1 MNPVSASPKH
11 RKTRTT
17 TRRNINYASKE
28 EPEEEEDIKGYAET
42 TMNELLSW
50 YGYDKL
56 DTRETQALNLQRF
69 NALKRPSPLQVSS
82 TPDDVGSDDSYS
94 DVLSNSGSRLTVRT
108 TSGGGDNID
117 TPITSPSPERTT
129 LSPTYIICSWC
140 QKIGMKLFT
149 LRTNS
154 GFKAFCSEL
163 CFTQC
168 RRASFKRNKTC
179 DWCKHIRHTIN
190 YVNFQDGEQVLRFC
204 SDKCLNQ
211 YKMNIFC
218 KETEEHL
225 QLHPNLQEVSYQF
238 KNNASKKLI
247 TPDLWLKGCKDDNY
261 TESVSQRESSITLQK
276 KKGDSPLTPDDGT
289 ISSHTPTTN
298 TSPVDSERKYYD
310 PLLEGKH
317 SPAHNDGKESEKN
330 LCGRTTNR
338 YESKKHISIHQH
350 TGSRC
355 NTNTK
360 HKIPPISVNTNSLTA
375 RESTSSFQPNSPNPT
390 ASLPFGL
397 PGTDKVRQPMM
408 RLSSFYPP
416 PPLNLSAQQHL
427 DSFMRLRN
435 GFSLQRP
442 LGFSGSSFPL
452 IPGFSSPIYPANL
465 LNFPRPAP
473 VGSEPRHTLP
483 FPTCLTSS
491 PPTPTATPPVTLVVP
506 FPVPLPIPIPVP
518 IFFPLSHNLFNKHLD
533 TTYNFSSHCE
543 PEVLNKSTSNI
554 SENQQISENP
564 SQVDAS
570 LPRITSPKVQEKLGS
585 LTSMEEKTHMK
596 NEILS
601 NCLKTSAQLQNENES
616 VESTKSSRR
625 NKNPCHPTCQQEN
638 KVDSIYTHVPSNPG
652 EEIPGEDN
660 TTDHRNSL
668 LPSKFLNKQK
678 RSLCDP
684 HLNETQ
690 QQPKRKYV

>member
-1 MNPVSASPKH
+1 MRLSWKL
-11 RKTRTT
+11 
-17 TRRNINYASKE
+17 
-28 EPEEEEDIKGYAET
+28 KGYAET

-69 NALKRPSPLQVSS
+69 NTVKHPSPLQVSS
-82 TPDDVGSDDSYS
+82 TPDDAGSEDSYS

-117 TPITSPSPERTT
+117 TPITSPSPSTEERTT
-129 LSPTYIICSWC
+129 LSPSYIICSWC

-190 YVNFQDGEQVLRFC
+190 YVNFQDGEQILRFC

-218 KETEEHL
+218 KETQEHL
-225 QLHPNLQEVSYQF
+225 QLHPNLQEVAYQF
-238 KNNASKKLI
+238 ENSASKKLI
-247 TPDLWLKGCKDDNY
+247 TPDLWLKGCKDDNC
-261 TESVSQRESSITLQK
+261 TKKLSQRESSITLQK
-276 KKGDSPLTPDDGT
+276 KNGDSPLTPDERT

-310 PLLEGKH
+310 SLSEEKN
-317 SPAHNDGKESEKN
+317 SPIQNDWKESEKI

-338 YESKKHISIHQH
+338 YESKKDVSVHQH

-355 NTNTK
+355 NPNTK
-360 HKIPPISVNTNSLTA
+360 YKIPPISANTNSSTA
-375 RESTSSFQPNSPNPT
+375 RESTSNFQSNSLNPT
-390 ASLPFGL
+390 ASIPFGF
-397 PGTDKVRQPMM
+397 PGTEKVRQPMV
-408 RLSSFYPP
+408 RLPSFYPP
-416 PPLNLSAQQHL
+416 PPLNLAAQQHL
-427 DSFMRLRN
+427 DTFMRLRN

-442 LGFSGSSFPL
+442 LGFSGSSFPV

-465 LNFPRPAP
+465 LNFPRPTP
-473 VGSEPRHTLP
+473 VGTEPRHASP

-506 FPVPLPIPIPVP
+506 FPIPLPIPIPVP
-518 IFFPLSHNLFNKHLD
+518 IFFPLSHSLFNKNLD
-533 TTYNFSSHCE
+533 TTSNLSSHCE
-543 PEVLNKSTSNI
+543 AEVLNKSTSNI
-554 SENQQISENP
+554 SENQQTSENETP
-564 SQVDAS
+564 VDAS
-570 LPRITSPKVQEKLGS
+570 IPRITSLQVQEKSRS
-585 LTSMEEKTHMK
+585 LSSLEQISHRK
-596 NEILS
+596 NDIDILS
-601 NCLKTSAQLQNENES
+601 NCLNFPTTQIQNENES
-616 VESTKSSRR
+616 VESRKSSRR
-625 NKNPCHPTCQQEN
+625 NKNPCHSTCQEEN
-638 KVDSIYTHVPSNPG
+638 TVDSNSTHVPANSG
-652 EEIPGEDN
+652 EEREEISGENDIVG
-660 TTDHRNSL
+660 HYNSL
-668 LPSKFLNKQK
+668 LPSKFLNRQK

-684 HLNETQ
+684 NLNETQ
-690 QQPKRKYV
+690 PQPKRKYV